1 MSKLKPKSKS
11 TAGLVSQRQ
20 LRASEMIRHALVEVM
35 RENEIRDPALTGVSV
50 TVTEVR
56 LSPDLKHATCFVEPL
71 GAGVAT
77 SDTANH
83 IDEIVKALNDHAKF
97 LRGALGRHIDMRF
110 TPDLRFRHDESFAAA
125 ERLNRLL
132 DDPRVRADVFIP
144 NPPPLGEPID
154 REAEEGADPT
164 PGAAQEPPSS
174 ASPPHPPKGGE

>member
-1 MSKLKPKSKS
+1 MSNRKPKSKS

-35 RENEIRDPALTGVSV
+35 RENEIRDPSLVGVSV

-71 GAGVAT
+71 GAGIAT
-77 SDTANH
+77 SDTAGH
-83 IDEIVKALNDHAKF
+83 INEIVKALNEHAKF

-132 DDPRVRADVFIP
+132 DDPRVRADVA
-144 NPPPLGEPID
+144 PPVED
-154 REAEEGADPT
+154 DDA
-164 PGAAQEPPSS
+164 
-174 ASPPHPPKGGE
+174 